1 MCVLGGPQTG
11 ETEAFA
17 YISQV
22 LLVFVVSAERQF
34 PEIGASGQRG
44 EDQFSWFVV
53 RVDGDLQFIVTELRN
68 FVVWL
73 GPF

>member
-1 MCVLGGPQTG
+1 MCVLDGPQTG
-11 ETEAFA
+11 ETEAFTHI
-17 YISQV
+17 YKV
-22 LLVFVVSAERQF
+22 LLVFFVSAERQF

-44 EDQFSWFVV
+44 EDQFSWFVL
-53 RVDGDLQFIVTELRN
+53 RVDGDLQIIVTELRN